1 MEITF
6 KCSSCKAKLAV
17 DVKYAGLCM
26 YCPQCEDKITI
37 PLAGIGNWSTLGDF
51 RIIRVIGEGSTGKV
65 YLARQNSMKREV
77 ALKVLNPQFS
87 TNVDKLKEF
96 YKEVKIIAR
105 LTHPHIVTALKAG
118 NDGQYH
124 YLAMTYISGGT
135 LEELVN
141 KNGQIHEK
149 TALKY
154 MLICAQALQYAWH
167 KERVLHLD
175 LKPENIMLDKNGQIK
190 ITDLG
195 IARCLNEIDDSQQI
209 KGTPA
214 FMSPE
219 QTKSYTGLDQRS
231 DIFSLGGTL
240 YFLLTGKK
248 PFGEAAVEEILH
260 RVKTQ
265 EVIDPV
271 YHNHKLSKSVT
282 HLIRMMM
289 HKDLTQRISS
299 WSECTKQ
306 IKSCINSESTNN
318 KSA

>member
-17 DVKYAGLCM
+17 DVKYAGLLM
-26 YCPQCEDKITI
+26 YCPRCEDKITI

-51 RIIRVIGEGSTGKV
+51 RIIRAIGEGSTGKV
-65 YLARQNSMKREV
+65 YLARQNSMNREV

-87 TNVDKLKEF
+87 TNTDKLKEF

-118 NDGQYH
+118 SDGQYH
-124 YLAMTYISGGT
+124 YLAMSYISGGT
-135 LEELVN
+135 LEDLVN
-141 KNGQIHEK
+141 KNGQLHEK

-154 MLICAQALQYAWH
+154 MLLCAQALEYAWH
-167 KERVLHLD
+167 KERILHLD
-175 LKPENIMLDKNGQIK
+175 LKPENIMLDKNGLIK
-190 ITDLG
+190 VTDLG
-195 IARCLNEIDDSQQI
+195 IARCLNEVDDSQQI

-219 QTKSYTGLDQRS
+219 QTKSSVGLDQRS

-248 PFGEAAVEEILH
+248 PFGEGSVEEILN
-260 RVKTQ
+260 RVKTK
-265 EVIDPV
+265 EVIAPTC
-271 YHNHKLSKSVT
+271 HNHKLSQNIT
-282 HLIRMMM
+282 DLIRAMM
-289 HKDLTQRISS
+289 HKDLTQRIPS
-299 WSECTKQ
+299 WPECTIQ
-306 IKSCINSESTNN
+306 IKKCINNESA
-318 KSA
+318 S